1 MDENA
6 FRTWLI
12 TCFGPTQG
20 ELAWQQLSQLPE
32 PVREQLL
39 SQDPSTLPNPAEVQ
53 QLMNAFTMGGLNTP
67 DDLQQASQ
75 EGPINVKLA
84 KSLALQHANADGSR
98 TTVSAEEGEAV
109 RRAMSEA
116 NLWLDTAC
124 EFAPPTGQPQAL
136 TRAEWVEETLDAWA
150 KFAGPIAT
158 SMSEALTSVL
168 SERLGDSF
176 QGEITGV
183 FAGPVPIP
191 VPDGLKDPIQ
201 IIRILGNTSFAMQLG
216 HAAGVLSRE
225 VHGGFDQGI
234 ALLSNPAGA
243 LVAQN
248 IQDYTKSLNGGMD
261 DSLHDIAVGEQN
273 TESSPEHA
281 DIDAQ
286 TEALF
291 NEITHSE
298 PIDEDEVMAFL
309 ALREAA
315 HARLF
320 AGVPWLMPRFE
331 ALIGKYARGIAIDLD
346 AMEEQLRE
354 ASGFDPDSISDAVNL
369 TKVGIPDT
377 EEQRQAM
384 ASIESLLALVEGWVD
399 CVVWRAGMAHIE
411 HIEQLSEMAR
421 RERAIGGPAE
431 RTFESLLGLQLRP
444 KRMREAADLWSMITA
459 DQGAQGRDAKWA
471 HPDLLPSLADG
482 DGAIAPTS
490 PEVPSGNDWDAEL
503 SKLLGDDGG
512 DDLGDDG
519 SQGAE
524 PVTDE
529 DK

>member
-6 FRTWLI
+6 FREWLI

-98 TTVSAEEGEAV
+98 TTVSAEEGAAV

-124 EFAPPTGQPQAL
+124 EFAPPVGQPQAL
-136 TRAEWVEETLDAWA
+136 TRAGWVEETLDAWA

-158 SMSEALTSVL
+158 SMGEALSSVL

-176 QGEITGV
+176 QGEIAGV

-191 VPDGLKDPIQ
+191 VPDGMKDPVQ
-201 IIRILGNTSFAMQLG
+201 LIRILGNTSFAMQLG
-216 HAAGVLSRE
+216 HAAGVLSQE

-248 IQDYTKSLNGGMD
+248 VEDYTKSLNGQMD
-261 DSLHDIAVGEQN
+261 DSLHDVEVGAQSAEG
-273 TESSPEHA
+273 SPESA
-281 DIDAQ
+281 GIDAQ

-298 PIDEDEVMAFL
+298 PIDQDEVMAFL

-346 AMEEQLRE
+346 AMEEQLRD
-354 ASGFDPDSISDAVNL
+354 ANGFDPDSISDAVNL

-399 CVVWRAGMAHIE
+399 CVVWHAGMAHIA

-421 RERAIGGPAE
+421 RERAVGGPAE

-482 DGAIAPTS
+482 EGALASAS
-490 PEVPSGNDWDAEL
+490 PETASGNDWDAEL

-512 DDLGDDG
+512 ADTP
-519 SQGAE
+519 QGTE
-524 PVTDE
+524 PTTGEDE
-529 DK
+529 

>member
-1 MDENA
+1 MDEEA

-20 ELAWQQLSQLPE
+20 ELAWQQLSQLPDSI
-32 PVREQLL
+32 REQLL

-53 QLMNAFTMGGLNTP
+53 QLMNAFSMGGLNTP

-75 EGPINVKLA
+75 EGPINIRLA
-84 KSLALQHANADGSR
+84 RSLALQHANADGSR
-98 TTVSAEEGEAV
+98 TAVSAEEGEAV

-124 EFAPPTGQPQAL
+124 EFAPPTGQAQAL
-136 TRAEWVEETLDAWA
+136 TRAEWVEETLDAWV
-150 KFAGPIAT
+150 KFAAPIAS
-158 SMSEALTSVL
+158 SMSEALTAVL

-176 QGEITGV
+176 HGEITGM

-191 VPDGLKDPIQ
+191 VPDGMKDPIQ
-201 IIRILGNTSFAMQLG
+201 LIKVLGNTSFAMQLG

-248 IQDYTKSLNGGMD
+248 VQEYAKSLNGEMD
-261 DSLHDIAVGEQN
+261 NSLHDINNVEGIAVEQQQA
-273 TESSPEHA
+273 ESSPEHA
-281 DIDAQ
+281 GIDAQ

-291 NEITHSE
+291 NEITHIE

-331 ALIGKYARGIAIDLD
+331 ALIGKYARGIDIDLD

-354 ASGFDPDSISDAVNL
+354 VSGFDPDSISDAVNL

-421 RERAIGGPAE
+421 RERAVGGPAE

-459 DQGAQGRDAKWA
+459 DQGTQGRDEKWA

-482 DGAIAPTS
+482 DGVVASAS
-490 PEVPSGNDWDAEL
+490 PEAPSGNDWDAEL
-503 SKLLGDDGG
+503 SKLLGDSS
-512 DDLGDDG
+512 
-519 SQGAE
+519 SQDTE
-524 PVTDE
+524 PTDNE